1 MLILKSLDFVE
12 LCCTDGCL
20 VREELAKFVE
30 GDNLLIF
37 LELLMLIALLL
48 YDVLL
53 QRVSTWTDFIDAVAN
68 TFDECAALEART
80 R

>member
-1 MLILKSLDFVE
+1 M
-12 LCCTDGCL
+12 
-20 VREELAKFVE
+20 E

-68 TFDECAALEART
+68 TFDERAALEART